1 MASIKKRASAANNR
15 EREAAEDAFITAAEK
30 PSAESLS
37 VEDRVAKRAESRY
50 YGIINYRGTEEQ
62 KALIDFAA
70 KEAGLSRQK
79 LLEGI
84 IMPELEERYGLKFEN
99 GKEG

>member
-1 MASIKKRASAANNR
+1 MAALKKRANTASNR
-15 EREAAEDAFITAAEK
+15 ELEAAEDAFIAAAEQ

-37 VEDRVAKRAESRY
+37 VEERVSRRAESRY

-84 IMPELEERYGLKFEN
+84 IMPELEERYGLKFERVS
-99 GKEG
+99 EE

>member
-1 MASIKKRASAANNR
+1 MAAIKKRGTAPQSRAQR
-15 EREAAEDAFITAAEK
+15 EAEDAFIAAAET
-30 PSAESLS
+30 PSSESLS
-37 VEDRVAKRAESRY
+37 TEQRVKKRAESRY

-70 KEAGLSRQK
+70 EQAGLSRQK

-84 IMPELEERYGLKFEN
+84 IMPELEERYGVQFDNSIK
-99 GKEG
+99 

>member
-1 MASIKKRASAANNR
+1 MAAIRKRDTAPNSRTQR
-15 EREAAEDAFITAAEK
+15 EAEDAFISAAET
-30 PSAESLS
+30 PSSESLS
-37 VEDRVAKRAESRY
+37 AEQRLEKRADSRY

-70 KEAGLSRQK
+70 KKAGLSRQK

-84 IMPELEERYGLKFEN
+84 LMPELEKQYGIQFDNDIK
-99 GKEG
+99 

>member
-1 MASIKKRASAANNR
+1 MAAIKKRGTAPQTRTQR
-15 EREAAEDAFITAAEK
+15 EAEDAFISAAET
-30 PSAESLS
+30 PSSESLS
-37 VEDRVAKRAESRY
+37 TEQRVEKRAESRY

-70 KEAGLSRQK
+70 KQAGLSRQK

-84 IMPELEERYGLKFEN
+84 IMPELEERYGVQFDNDIK
-99 GKEG
+99 

>member
-1 MASIKKRASAANNR
+1 MAAIKKRGVAGGGR
-15 EREAAEDAFITAAEK
+15 ERQAAEEAFVGAAET

-37 VEDRVAKRAESRY
+37 VEERVGKRADARY
-50 YGIINYRGTEEQ
+50 YGLINYRGTEEQ

-70 KEAGLSRQK
+70 KESGLSRQK

-84 IMPELEERYGLKFEN
+84 IMPELEKRYGMKFE
-99 GKEG
+99 EGIE

>member
-1 MASIKKRASAANNR
+1 MAAIRKRENTSRGR
-15 EREAAEDAFITAAEK
+15 ELQAAEDAFVSAAET
-30 PSAESLS
+30 PSADRLS
-37 VEDRVAKRAESRY
+37 VEQRVAKRAGSRY
-50 YGIINYRGTEEQ
+50 YGIINYRGTEGQ

-84 IMPELEERYGLKFEN
+84 IMPELEERYGIKFEES
-99 GKEG
+99 GE